1 MKVLLTGVAGFIGH
15 HVGTRLRED
24 GHDVLG
30 VDDLNDYYSVE
41 LKRDRIR
48 ALRGREAN
56 GGFEFLHGDLS
67 DRSLTERLFSEGSF
81 DRVIHLAAQPGVR
94 YSLEDPHRYVDS
106 NLVAFVNVLEGCR
119 HAGVE
124 HLVFASSSSVY
135 GADRGLPYSVR
146 DPVDHPVSLYAA
158 TKKSGEA
165 LAHSYA
171 SLYGLPV
178 TGLRFFTVYGPW
190 GRPDMAYY
198 QFADRITDGRPIEVY
213 NHGEMWRDFT
223 YVDDVVEGV
232 VRVLE
237 TPPEPDETWSGEHPD
252 PATSYAP
259 YRLYNIGRGEPVKLL
274 RFIELLEEA
283 LGREAEKDFLPMQP
297 GDVES
302 THADVTALREAVGY
316 RPEVSLEEGIGR
328 FVAWYRD
335 YHRS

>member
-1 MKVLLTGVAGFIGH
+1 MKVLLTGAAGFIGY
-15 HVGTRLRED
+15 HVGARLRED
-24 GHDVLG
+24 DHDVLG

-48 ALRGREAN
+48 ALRGREGA
-56 GGFEFLHGDLS
+56 GGFEFRHGDLS
-67 DRSLTERLFSEGSF
+67 DRSLTEGLFSEGAF

-135 GADRGLPYSVR
+135 GANRGQPYSVR

-198 QFADRITDGRPIEVY
+198 EFADRITDGRPIEVY

-232 VRVLE
+232 VRVLD
-237 TPPEPDETWSGEHPD
+237 TLPEPDESWSGEHPD

-259 YRLYNIGRGEPVKLL
+259 YRLYNVGRGEPVKLL

-283 LGREAEKDFLPMQP
+283 LGRQAEKDFLPMQP